1 MGNILL
7 IVVCFILGIIF
18 HRYSETTTSNIKFP
32 KETPQV
38 LNSFI
43 VYISLPALILYHIHE
58 LQFQKSLI
66 ALILMPWIVFIVAI
80 GFFVLIGKTLFDW
93 QKEKTAIGAL
103 ILTSGLGNT
112 SFVGLPMIEAYYG
125 KEYLSYGLLAD
136 QAGTFFMLSTLG
148 IILAAN
154 FSPNETTIKLN
165 LLSSLKRVIT
175 FPTFF
180 VLILTFLLKI
190 YEYPLWLKQIL
201 LTLGNTLTPIALFSV
216 GFQLKLSEI
225 KENKKYLF
233 IGLFYKLFLAPLM
246 IAFIYSFFPMDKS
259 IYHIS
264 IFEAAMGPMITG
276 GIVAISY
283 NLKPGLVTLMLAIG
297 ISFSFF
303 TLPIFWYFFH

>member
-1 MGNILL
+1 
-7 IVVCFILGIIF
+7 
-18 HRYSETTTSNIKFP
+18 
-32 KETPQV
+32 
-38 LNSFI
+38 
-43 VYISLPALILYHIHE
+43 
-58 LQFQKSLI
+58 
-66 ALILMPWIVFIVAI
+66 MPWIVFIVAI

-154 FSPNETTIKLN
+154 FSPNETNETTIKLN

-175 FPTFF
+175 FPPFF